1 MRRVQYSIEA
11 TAPEAATD
19 DVVRLGR
26 HLPDYSVARFE
37 KLYLRNPLGAVTLYL
52 VRDEHGAP
60 VGMGAVFPSRLVV
73 GGDIVGGGVAGDFSI
88 EPEHRGFGPAI
99 QLASTLLGAAEST
112 MPFVYSTPNEA
123 SRRIVER
130 VGYRDLGPLTQ
141 FVKLLSV
148 EIAVAHLTRRARLA
162 RVVARLADPV
172 LRLASRE
179 RRHRRPSH
187 LSASYPPAFD
197 ERFEPVL
204 ETSHA
209 RSAVSGERTVETLNW
224 KFELPRDPA
233 RTSGY
238 ALLAISAADGI
249 AAYAVSSVRN
259 NIRHVA
265 DIGFAR
271 EDALDT
277 LLAELA
283 LEARRERLDG
293 IAVRYLGP
301 EGALTASLRS
311 FGFLARKD
319 TLRLM
324 VHADPET
331 SVGILMLD
339 ASRWTFFAADM
350 DL

>member
-1 MRRVQYSIEA
+1 MRRVRYSIEA
-11 TAPEAATD
+11 AAPATAAD
-19 DVVRLGR
+19 DVIRLGR
-26 HLPDYSVARFE
+26 HLPDYSVGRFE
-37 KLYLRNPLGAVTLYL
+37 KLYLRNPLGAVRLYL
-52 VRDEHGAP
+52 VRDEDGAP
-60 VGMGAVFPSRLVV
+60 VGMGAVFPARLVV
-73 GGDIVGGGVAGDFSI
+73 DGETVAGGIAGDFSI

-99 QLASTLLGAAEST
+99 QLARTRLNAAAST

-162 RVVARLADPV
+162 RVVARLADPA

-179 RRHRRPSH
+179 RWHRRPPH
-187 LSASYPPAFD
+187 LGASYPAAFD
-197 ERFEPVL
+197 GRFEPLL
-204 ETSHA
+204 ETGHA
-209 RSAVSGERTVETLNW
+209 RSAVSGERTVEALNW

-233 RTSGY
+233 LTSGY
-238 ALLAISAADGI
+238 SLLAISASDEI
-249 AAYAVSSVRN
+249 VAYAVSSVRN

-265 DIGFAR
+265 DIGFTR
-271 EDALDT
+271 RDALGT

-283 LEARRERLDG
+283 LDARRERLDG
-293 IAVRYLGP
+293 IAVRYFGP
-301 EGALTASLRS
+301 EGTLTASLRS
-311 FGFLARKD
+311 FGFFARKD

-331 SVGILMLD
+331 SIGALLLD
-339 ASRWTFFAADM
+339 ASQWTFFAADM